1 MKNCIF
7 LCVFNDEKYLNLL
20 YLFLESLYISTSNL
34 EFSNFDIIIYT
45 STNFMNH
52 IKNSNLFTE
61 YIYFELNDTYN
72 DIYKASSARLDV
84 FNLHLISNYNKILYL
99 DIDTIIKGN
108 INIIFN
114 VLTSDDVLYT
124 VQDGSIDSDTNYW
137 GKSIFSDE
145 VYNYSDKSA
154 FTTSILLFN
163 NSEKIKQLFNNIN
176 IQYKI
181 ANTKPNAKI
190 FDQGYIIYNAFKM
203 QIYNNKLLNLY
214 VVNNNFNIYNNFIV
228 YQYSS
233 LVGIY
238 YSKYENMSKFF
249 NNYLGLLINYNLNLT
264 KKYIKTNY
272 YNIYSHTFGN
282 IVLSKANNI
291 CRLVLNNNIK
301 TVLKIGF
308 NNSLLFTVLM
318 LVSNANIHIDF
329 VVFDNFTNYED
340 LNYIK
345 KKFNERLKVYYI
357 DNFNNIKNM
366 TKYDIIHI
374 NDVYFSEIKLYNYCK
389 KNSIIIINNYQ
400 NINLLWD
407 EYILK
412 YKLENLDIQNIK
424 NTNFQNIKKITHI

>member
-45 STNFMNH
+45 STDFMNH

-72 DIYKASSARLDV
+72 DIYKASSARLDI
-84 FNLHLISNYNKILYL
+84 FNLDLISNYNKILYL

-108 INIIFN
+108 INKIFD
-114 VLTSDDVLYT
+114 VLRTDDVLYT

-137 GKSIFSDE
+137 GKSIFGDE

-181 ANTKPNAKI
+181 ANTKPNAKV

-238 YSKYENMSKFF
+238 YSKYENMNKFF
-249 NNYLGLLINYNLNLT
+249 NNYLGLLINDNLNLT

-308 NNSLLFTVLM
+308 NNSLLFTILM
-318 LVSNANIHIDF
+318 LVSNPNIHIDF

-345 KKFNERLKVYYI
+345 KNFNERLKVYYI

-400 NINLLWD
+400 NISLLWD